1 MPKFDVASAY
11 WNVAIDPDDAPYLR
25 CSGVGSTLWI
35 CLGCVQCDL
44 FNYSRD

>member
-11 WNVAIDPDDAPYLR
+11 WNVAIHPDDAPYLR
-25 CSGVGSTLWI
+25 CSNVGSTLWI
-35 CLGCVQCDL
+35 RLGCVQCDL